1 MREPATNKPRGAMV
15 RAAVM
20 AMALGLSPALAQVS
34 WQTTKT
40 TNATKN
46 TGSCTLDAS
55 SLRIKVFP
63 AYLDVEEEVEI
74 RTSGTV
80 STANDPNTLEITAIF
95 TLPASSVVTGAL
107 LWDGNRLLQA
117 KLLDKFKADSIYEDL
132 VDRDSVPPPR
142 PIDPLILE
150 RTGTNTYRLRV
161 YPAVLGQTR
170 RFRIRYQLPPRIGTT
185 GFEIRA
191 QAAIAPLFT
200 PGTATVTT
208 TIENGG
214 GVPRI
219 GFIEAGLRREMTL
232 PRTVFLPRSAL
243 TAATAAHATNST
255 RVMPLDTLRQVQV
268 KTSFGP
274 GSFSGHYLNLYA
286 SVGEDL
292 LRSLGQRV
300 EVVIFWKWHN
310 IGSWQTTSSYRTE
323 AQAQAASLL
332 TLYGQLGVP
341 GNRVGLLHDNSYN
354 APRAFPVASK
364 TEPAYQQA
372 TDYLTSLQGNYVQDF
387 INNVQFSGGTSVN
400 GVTASKSRFYE
411 NIKLVKTLYSPDQG
425 VTRHLIVVSAG
436 PEFVSTQMDLNAVFD
451 SVFQDKP
458 ISLSPVKNRSFNQ
471 VGFDFFTARQSRAIS
486 GTIASLSQAD
496 VPGFPSMNLVATVR
510 NVAKAYDFNVT
521 CTGGVGISCG
531 SLEFHGKAAVP
542 WSDTLEW
549 EAYRSG
555 TFAGRAVTV
564 PTSLGIAQDTGSVLL
579 WAGSSAP
586 FSESNETLL
595 GPRYGFVD
603 TWASLLA
610 LERDSLSVEQKAA
623 YGDSGVPRSG
633 PIPDYLGPSPGTG
646 GTAIA
651 GAARETNVSTW
662 RLEKSAKG
670 TYLLRIPGL
679 TAGDR
684 IELTL
689 HDLDGKRRGSWV
701 VTAEAGLLRWNP
713 AVRSG
718 TYVLRVQGSGI
729 QGSKI
734 ILL

>member
-1 MREPATNKPRGAMV
+1 MNQSIFATRMTQV
-15 RAAVM
+15 IS
-20 AMALGLSPALAQVS
+20 GLVLAFGLATASAQVS

-63 AYLDVEEEVEI
+63 AYLDVEEEVSI

-80 STANDPNTLEITAIF
+80 SAANDPNTLEITAIF
-95 TLPASSVVTGAL
+95 SLPAGSAVTGAL

-117 KLLDKFKADSIYEDL
+117 RLLDKFKADSIYEDL

-161 YPAVLGQTR
+161 YPVVLGQAR

-185 GFEIRA
+185 GFEIRT

-200 PGTATVTT
+200 PATATVTT

-268 KTSFGP
+268 KASFGQ

-286 SVGEDL
+286 SIGDDL

-310 IGSWQTTSSYRTE
+310 IGTWSSE
-323 AQAQAASLL
+323 QSHIWDAQIQASNLLSL
-332 TLYGQLGVP
+332 YNQLGGP
-341 GNRVGLLHDNSYN
+341 GNRVGLLHDNAYN

-372 TDYLTSLQGNYVQDF
+372 TSYLSSLQGSYVQDF
-387 INNVQFSGGTSVN
+387 VNNLEFSGGTSAN
-400 GVTASKSRFYE
+400 GIKASKNRFLD
-411 NIKLVKTLYSPDQG
+411 NIRLVKTLYTPDQG
-425 VTRHLIVVSAG
+425 VTRHLVVVSAG
-436 PEFVSTQMDLNAVFD
+436 PEFTGTNNDLNAVFD
-451 SVFQDKP
+451 SVFQDRP
-458 ISLSPVKNRSFNQ
+458 VSLTPVRDRGFHQ
-471 VGFDFFTARQSRAIS
+471 VGFDFVSAFQKRQIQ
-486 GTIASLSQAD
+486 GTVASLSYTD
-496 VPGFPSMNLVATVR
+496 VPGFPPISLVATVR
-510 NVAKAYDFNVT
+510 NAAKAYDFSVV
-521 CTGGVGISCG
+521 CTGGVSIACG
-531 SLEFHGKAAVP
+531 TLEFHGKSAAP
-542 WSDTLEW
+542 WSDSVEW
-549 EAYRSG
+549 EAFRSG
-555 TFAGRAVTV
+555 NLTGRAVTV
-564 PTSLGIAQDTGSVLL
+564 PTKMGSPQDTGSVLL
-579 WAGSSAP
+579 WAGSAAP
-586 FSESNETLL
+586 FSEANESQL

-610 LERDSLSVEQKAA
+610 VEGDSMSAEQKIA

-633 PIPDYLGPSPGTG
+633 PILDYLGPSAGSGTSSVSG
-646 GTAIA
+646 AA
-651 GAARETNVSTW
+651 GASDVSGW
-662 RLEKSAKG
+662 RLEKSSKG
-670 TYLLRIPGL
+670 IYLLRIPGL
-679 TAGDR
+679 IAGAR
-684 IELTL
+684 VELAL
-689 HDLDGKRRGSWV
+689 HDLDGKRRGHWIV
-701 VTAEAGLLRWNP
+701 VAEAGVLRWRLD
-713 AVRSG
+713 VRSG
-718 TYVLRVQGSGI
+718 TFVLRVRGSGVM
-729 QGSKI
+729 GSK
-734 ILL
+734 LVVL